1 MMVSPYV
8 RRRRLAMEILRLR
21 DEYGYSADRL
31 ANAVGVKRQTISRIE
46 NGHVRPDP
54 DLIMR
59 ILAVFN
65 VGEKRW
71 AQIMTIAREAQE
83 RGWWERHAEQMGPRQ
98 ALAAS
103 LESGA
108 QRISEYQMTLLP
120 GLLQTPA
127 FSQARVHADPSAHTG
142 GVEPARALEA
152 RITRQRLLERPSG
165 PVYEVV
171 VDELAIRR
179 FAAPAAVVGGQLRHL
194 ADLGR
199 TQERVTI
206 RVLPIAASI
215 AGHVV
220 PRSAFSIYRYPDSAD
235 PIVVSVDTI
244 TSDLVLTDA
253 VDVGHY
259 LTLYDRLRAAAL
271 TPEQTIDFLA
281 AVAEELPEH
290 QGAI

>member
-31 ANAVGVKRQTISRIE
+31 ASAVGVKRQTISRIE

-83 RGWWERHAEQMGPRQ
+83 RGWWERYADQMGPRQ
-98 ALAAS
+98 ALSAS

-108 QRISEYQMTLLP
+108 HRISEYQMTLLP

-127 FSQARVHADPSAHTG
+127 FSQSRVHADPSAHSEG
-142 GVEPARALEA
+142 FDSARALEA
-152 RITRQRLLERPSG
+152 RITRQRLLERPGG

-171 VDELAIRR
+171 IDELAIRR
-179 FAAPAAVVGGQLRHL
+179 FAAPAHVVVGQLRHL
-194 ADLGR
+194 ADLPR
-199 TQERVTI
+199 TQERLTI
-206 RVLPIAASI
+206 RVLPIAAPI
-215 AGHVV
+215 AGHAV

-253 VDVGHY
+253 VEVGHY

-271 TPEQTIDFLA
+271 TPEQTLDFLA

>member
-31 ANAVGVKRQTISRIE
+31 ASAVGVKRQTISRIE

-65 VGEKRW
+65 VGENRW
-71 AQIMTIAREAQE
+71 SQIMTIAREAQE
-83 RGWWERHAEQMGPRQ
+83 RGWWERHADQMGPRQ
-98 ALAAS
+98 ALSAS

-108 QRISEYQMTLLP
+108 HRISEYQMTLLP

-127 FSQARVHADPSAHTG
+127 FSQARVHADPSAHTE
-142 GVEPARALEA
+142 GVDAARALEA
-152 RITRQRLLERPSG
+152 RITRQRLLERPGG
-165 PVYEVV
+165 PTYEVV
-171 VDELAIRR
+171 IDELAIRR
-179 FAAPAAVVGGQLRHL
+179 FAAPANVVGGQLRHL
-194 ADLGR
+194 ADLAR
-199 TQERVTI
+199 TQDRVTI

-244 TSDLVLTDA
+244 TSDLVVTDA

-259 LTLYDRLRAAAL
+259 LTLYDRLRAVAL
-271 TPEQTIDFLA
+271 TPEQTLGFLA

-290 QGAI
+290 QGVI

>member
-21 DEYGYSADRL
+21 DEYGFSADRL
-31 ANAVGVKRQTISRIE
+31 ASAVGVKRQTISRIE

-98 ALAAS
+98 ALSAS
-103 LESGA
+103 LEAGA
-108 QRISEYQMTLLP
+108 HRICEYQMTLLP

-127 FSQARVHADPSAHTG
+127 FSQSRVHADPSAHTQ
-142 GVEPARALEA
+142 GVDPARALEA
-152 RITRQRLLERPSG
+152 RLTRQRLLERPGG
-165 PVYEVV
+165 PTYEVV
-171 VDELAIRR
+171 IDELAIRR
-179 FAAPAAVVGGQLRHL
+179 FAAPARVIRGQLRHL

-199 TQERVTI
+199 THDRVTI

-244 TSDLVLTDA
+244 TSDLVLTEA
-253 VDVGHY
+253 VEVGHY

-271 TPEQTIDFLA
+271 TPEQTLDFLA

-290 QGAI
+290 QGAN

>member
-1 MMVSPYV
+1 MVSPYV

-31 ANAVGVKRQTISRIE
+31 ASAVGVKRQTISRIE

-65 VGEKRW
+65 VGENRW
-71 AQIMTIAREAQE
+71 SQIMTIAREAQE
-83 RGWWERHAEQMGPRQ
+83 RGWWERHADQMGPRQ
-98 ALAAS
+98 ALSAS

-108 QRISEYQMTLLP
+108 HRISEYQMTLLP

-127 FSQARVHADPSAHTG
+127 FSQARVHADPSAHTE
-142 GVEPARALEA
+142 GVDAARALEA
-152 RITRQRLLERPSG
+152 RITRQRLLERPGG
-165 PVYEVV
+165 PTYEVV
-171 VDELAIRR
+171 IDELAIRR
-179 FAAPAAVVGGQLRHL
+179 FAAPANVVGGQLRHL
-194 ADLGR
+194 ADLAR
-199 TQERVTI
+199 TQDRVTI

-244 TSDLVLTDA
+244 TSDLVVTDA

-259 LTLYDRLRAAAL
+259 LTLYDRLRAVAL
-271 TPEQTIDFLA
+271 TPEQTLGFLA

-290 QGAI
+290 QGVI